1 MSKTARAAA
10 VMDATGLGA
19 AARRIGAWRGLLV
32 ITHHRIGEPSRSRLD
47 WDLWSAR
54 PEDFAA
60 QVRFLASNFELV
72 DPEALG
78 PDLVRARGR
87 RVLLTFDDGY
97 RDNYEVAYRVL
108 REHGARGVFF
118 ITTGFIDGRATA
130 WWDEIAWLVRASERR
145 EVAADGFLA
154 DPVAFDEPH
163 RQGAVA
169 ALRRTCASLP
179 GDRVDAFLDWLAG
192 ATGAPRRGPADSR
205 EDWMTWDMVRE
216 MRAGGMTVGAH
227 TVTHPVL
234 SSISL
239 EDQRTEVHESM
250 ARLEQELGERPRLF
264 SYPVGWRASFTDATK
279 ALVRDSG
286 ARLAF
291 SNYGGFASRSNWDPY
306 DIPRA
311 NLGVDTEAATF
322 RAMTT
327 IPQLF
332 ARW

>member
-1 MSKTARAAA
+1 VT
-10 VMDATGLGA
+10 
-19 AARRIGAWRGLLV
+19 RRIGAWRGVLV
-32 ITHHRIGEPSRSRLD
+32 ITHHRIGEPTDSRLD

-54 PEDFAA
+54 PDDFAA
-60 QVRFLASNFELV
+60 QVRFLSRNFELV
-72 DPEALG
+72 DPGALG
-78 PDLVRARGR
+78 PEMARARGR

-97 RDNYEVAYRVL
+97 RDNYDVAYRVL
-108 REHGARGVFF
+108 REHGVRAAFF
-118 ITTGFIDGRATA
+118 ITTGFLDGDATA
-130 WWDEIAWLVRASERR
+130 WWDEIAWMVRASERR
-145 EVAADGFLA
+145 TVPADGFLDGTVEFD
-154 DPVAFDEPH
+154 DPN

-179 GDRVDAFLDWLAG
+179 GRDISGFLDWLSR
-192 ATGAPRRGPADSR
+192 ATAVPRRDPADAR
-205 EDWMTWDMVRE
+205 ADWMSWDQLRE
-216 MRAGGMTVGAH
+216 IEAGGMTVGAH

-239 EDQRTEVHESM
+239 EDQRREVRQSIE
-250 ARLEQELGERPRLF
+250 RIEEELGSRPDLF
-264 SYPVGWRASFTDATK
+264 SYPVGWRGSFTDQTK

-291 SNYGGFASRSNWDPY
+291 SNYGGFVSGSNWDPH

-311 NLGVDTEAATF
+311 NLGVDTDAAVF